1 MILDNFYE
9 LLETINVLLFKK
21 KLIEGKKG
29 RGKKKNSSSK
39 KKNSSSKKKKK
50 KKKSSDIF
58 APKKKSKKD
67 KAKDKKKKEKNK
79 LKKAKKDEKDARQS
93 RNKKRKKQKKAEIK
107 AAKTERKKNRHCE
120 KNENSKKCKKAKKND
135 RKADK
140 QLEKKNRKLTKAENK
155 LDKKTNVVIK
165 RQDKVRKANK
175 KLTEIKNRRKEKKI
189 SKIDSAISSSIVKN
203 QNKINDLHSRLQ
215 GIEDTVNTQT
225 DSLGD
230 VRSSTAHQLGII
242 KSEATQA
249 GREAGRGAGESA
261 GEYAGSIGANDFIKK
276 NFGKELDEM
285 ADDFVRKSA
294 TDAGVKAT
302 KDYLSSG
309 LYIKC
314 SPVQDSSVDNKKSN
328 VLLYDDTNIE
338 SKISKNTDVPD
349 YGTIILIISG
359 MGILIYIISKIYPS
373 MKGINILPSS
383 LRSVRWLTSIY
394 LLVFSVICI
403 YIIDS
408 LNILTDYAKQVVNII
423 KKDIKKDN
431 TLKKIDDVDVKEIK
445 QTINKSGLTTI
456 LNGIGLNDSDINKF
470 ANSIN
475 NLIKGNDVSFDI
487 EKRYGFF
494 ENETYEKLVIAAWF
508 AFYLNIITYMYL
520 IYLNWKNISKNTLSF
535 LTTLLFTYCGIF
547 AVIGMLIY
555 YIWFNTYNKDSI
567 NGSAN
572 KWKGITSNNDLEK
585 KYVNRLIISTLFM
598 STLILDPFL
607 KRLIKSYIKK
617 SNNNEGELNNN
628 EGELNNNEGE
638 LNNNEGELN
647 NNEGELNNNEGE
659 LNNNEGELNNNE
671 GESNNNEGELNNNE
685 GELNNNEGELNNN
698 EGELNNNEE

>member
-21 KLIEGKKG
+21 KLIEGNK
-29 RGKKKNSSSK
+29 
-39 KKNSSSKKKKK
+39 KKKKK
-50 KKKSSDIF
+50 KKKSSNLF

-93 RNKKRKKQKKAEIK
+93 RNKKRKKQKKAERK
-107 AAKTERKKNRHCE
+107 AAKTERKKNKHCD
-120 KNENSKKCKKAKKND
+120 KNENSGKCKKSKKND

-140 QLEKKNRKLTKAENK
+140 KLEKKNRKLTKAENK

-165 RQDKVRKANK
+165 RQDNVRKANEK
-175 KLTEIKNRRKEKKI
+175 ITEIKNRRKEKKI
-189 SKIDSAISSSIVKN
+189 SNIDSAISSSIVKN
-203 QNKINDLHSRLQ
+203 QNNINDLQSRLH

-230 VRSSTAHQLGII
+230 VKSSTAHKLGII

-249 GREAGRGAGESA
+249 GREAGRDAGDSA
-261 GEYAGSIGANDFIKK
+261 GEYAGSIGANDFIKDS
-276 NFGKELDEM
+276 FGKELDEM

-314 SPVQDSSVDNKKSN
+314 SPVQDSSVDNKRSN
-328 VLLYDDTNIE
+328 VLLYDDSNID
-338 SKISKNTDVPD
+338 SKISKSTDVPD

-359 MGILIYIISKIYPS
+359 MGILIYIINKIYPS
-373 MKGINILPSS
+373 MKGVNILPSS
-383 LRSVRWLTSIY
+383 LRTVTWLTSIY
-394 LLVFSVICI
+394 LLVFGVMCI
-403 YIIDS
+403 YIVDS
-408 LNILTDYAKQVVNII
+408 LNILADYSKQVVNII
-423 KKDIKKDN
+423 KKDIKNDR

-456 LNGIGLNDSDINKF
+456 LNGLGLNNSDINKF

-494 ENETYEKLVIAAWF
+494 ENETYEKMALGAFF
-508 AFYLNIITYMYL
+508 AYYVLIMCYMYS
-520 IYLNWKNISKNTLSF
+520 IYLNWKNISKSALNF
-535 LTTLLFTYCGIF
+535 LTILVLTYWGIF

-555 YIWFNTYNKDSI
+555 YVWFNVYNKDSI
-567 NGSAN
+567 NSSAN

-585 KYVNRLIISTLFM
+585 KYVNRLIVGTLCISAVVF
-598 STLILDPFL
+598 DPFL
-607 KRLIKSYIKK
+607 KRLIKLYIKK
-617 SNNNEGELNNN
+617 PNNNEGELNNN
-628 EGELNNNEGE
+628 ELELNNVEQE
-638 LNNNEGELN
+638 VNNNQ
-647 NNEGELNNNEGE
+647 
-659 LNNNEGELNNNE
+659 
-671 GESNNNEGELNNNE
+671 S
-685 GELNNNEGELNNN
+685 
-698 EGELNNNEE
+698 